1 MADQGKKLG
10 KIAVVTG
17 AAMGIGQAY
26 AKRLAED
33 GADIAIADIVPAT
46 ETEDIVRGLGRKV
59 KTMHC
64 DVTSESDVK
73 AFAAFVQQEFGRC
86 DILINN
92 AGIYPY
98 TSFDDMTFEQWRHV
112 LSVDLDGPFLVCKY
126 IVPMMRRQKYGR
138 IMNVCSAECWT
149 IAQNNLHYISAK
161 MGVLGLTRA
170 LANEVGDDNI
180 IVNAIA
186 PGITDTK
193 TVQRDAP
200 QYLTSLPKLQ
210 VIHRPGHPV
219 DMANVM
225 SFLTSDDAQ
234 FMTGQ
239 VLTNDGGWAR
249 L

>member
-1 MADQGKKLG
+1 MAEQEKKLG
-10 KIAVVTG
+10 KVAVVTG

-26 AKRLAED
+26 AKRLAEE

-46 ETEDIVRGLGRKV
+46 ETEEIVRGLGRKV

-64 DVTSESDVK
+64 DVTSENDVK
-73 AFAAFVQQEFGRC
+73 VFAAFVEQEFGRC

-98 TSFDDMTFEQWRHV
+98 ISFDDMTFEQWRHV
-112 LSVDLDGPFLVCKY
+112 LSTDLDGPFLVCKY

-138 IMNVCSAECWT
+138 IMNVATAEAWT
-149 IAQNNLHYISAK
+149 IAKNNLHYIAAK
-161 MGVLGLTRA
+161 MGVVGLTRA
-170 LANEVGDDNI
+170 LANEVAADGI
-180 IVNAIA
+180 TVNAIA

-193 TVQRDAP
+193 TVERDAKE
-200 QYLTSLPKLQ
+200 YLTVIPKMQ
-210 VIHRPGHPV
+210 VIQRPGQPV

-239 VLTNDGGWAR
+239 VLINDGGCAR

>member
-1 MADQGKKLG
+1 MANQGKKIG
-10 KIAVVTG
+10 RVAVVTG

-46 ETEDIVRGLGRKV
+46 ETEEIVRGLGRKV

-73 AFAAFVQQEFGRC
+73 AFAAFVEKEFGRC

-92 AGIYPY
+92 AGVYPY
-98 TSFDDMTFEQWRHV
+98 TSFDEMTFEQWRHV
-112 LSVDLDGPFLVCKY
+112 LSTDLDGPFLVCKY
-126 IVPMMRRQKYGR
+126 IVPMMQRQKYGR
-138 IMNVCSAECWT
+138 IMNVATAEAWT
-149 IAQNNLHYISAK
+149 IAKNNLHYISAK
-161 MGVLGLTRA
+161 MGVIGLTRA
-170 LANEVGDDNI
+170 LANEVGDGI
-180 IVNAIA
+180 TVNAIA

-193 TVQRDAP
+193 TVERDAKE
-200 QYLTSLPKLQ
+200 YLTTIPQMQ
-210 VIHRPGHPV
+210 VIKRPAQPV

-239 VLTNDGGWAR
+239 VLINDGGCAR
-249 L
+249 P

>member
-1 MADQGKKLG
+1 MADQGSKIG
-10 KIAVVTG
+10 KVAVVTG

-46 ETEDIVRGLGRKV
+46 ETEEIVRGLGRKV

-73 AFAAFVQQEFGRC
+73 AFAAFVEKEFGRC

-92 AGIYPY
+92 AGVYPY
-98 TSFDDMTFEQWRHV
+98 TSFNDMTFEQWRHV
-112 LSVDLDGPFLVCKY
+112 LSTDLDGPFLVCKY
-126 IVPMMRRQKYGR
+126 IVPMMQRQKYGR
-138 IMNVCSAECWT
+138 IMNVATAEAWT
-149 IAQNNLHYISAK
+149 IAKNNLHYISAK
-161 MGVLGLTRA
+161 MGVIGLTRA
-170 LANEVGDDNI
+170 LANEVGDGI
-180 IVNAIA
+180 TVNAIA

-193 TVQRDAP
+193 TVERDAKE
-200 QYLTSLPKLQ
+200 YLTTIPQMQ
-210 VIHRPGHPV
+210 VIKRPAQPV

-239 VLTNDGGWAR
+239 VLINDGGCAR
-249 L
+249 P

>member
-1 MADQGKKLG
+1 MANQGNKQGKV
-10 KIAVVTG
+10 AVVTG

-46 ETEDIVRGLGRKV
+46 ETEEIVRGLGRKV
-59 KTMHC
+59 KTKHC
-64 DVTSESDVK
+64 DVTSEGDVQ
-73 AFAAFVQQEFGRC
+73 AFAAFVEQEFGRC

-98 TSFDDMTFEQWRHV
+98 TSFDEMTFKQWRQV
-112 LSVDLDGPFLVCKY
+112 LSVDLDGPFLVSKY

-138 IMNVCSAECWT
+138 IMNVASAECWT
-149 IAQNNLHYISAK
+149 TATNNLHYISAK
-161 MGVLGLTRA
+161 MGVIGFTRA
-170 LANEVGDDNI
+170 LANEVADDGI
-180 IVNAIA
+180 TVNAIA

-193 TVQRDAP
+193 TVERDAKE
-200 QYLTSLPKLQ
+200 YLTIIPKSQL
-210 VIHRPGHPV
+210 IHRPAQPV

-239 VLTNDGGWAR
+239 TLINDGGLAR